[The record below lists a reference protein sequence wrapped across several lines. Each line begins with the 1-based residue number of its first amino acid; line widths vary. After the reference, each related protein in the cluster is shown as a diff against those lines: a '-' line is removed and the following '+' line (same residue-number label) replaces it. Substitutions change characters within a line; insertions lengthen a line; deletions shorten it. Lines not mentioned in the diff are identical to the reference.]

1 MQDEEPMGVEGKKD
15 PTGELM
21 TWLETMR
28 GQDLTDGEVEAAA
41 DRLLGEPTLALPILL
56 AQFADEDEDA
66 ALLAVATVTLKR
78 WVEPYPIKPLMALL
92 RSPGV
97 GALGKALI
105 MTVLERYGID
115 TDTSGLFGVGI
126 DLEEHELSAGGGSG
140 GVSQN

>member
-1 MQDEEPMGVEGKKD
+1 
-15 PTGELM
+15 
-21 TWLETMR
+21 
-28 GQDLTDGEVEAAA
+28 
-41 DRLLGEPTLALPILL
+41 
-56 AQFADEDEDA
+56 
-66 ALLAVATVTLKR
+66 
-78 WVEPYPIKPLMALL
+78 MALL

-126 DLEEHELSAGGGSG
+126 DLEEHELSTGGGSG

>member
-1 MQDEEPMGVEGKKD
+1 MGAEGEKD
-15 PTGELM
+15 PTGELLR
-21 TWLETMR
+21 WLEALR
-28 GQDLTDGEVEAAA
+28 GQDLTDGEVEAAVE
-41 DRLLGEPTLALPILL
+41 RLLSEPTLALPILL
-56 AQFADEDEDA
+56 AQFADADEDA

-105 MTVLERYGID
+105 LTVLERYGID
-115 TDTSGLFGVGI
+115 TDTSGRFGVGI
-126 DLEEHELSAGGGSG
+126 DLEEHELRAGGGSG

>member
-1 MQDEEPMGVEGKKD
+1 MGVEGKKD

-115 TDTSGLFGVGI
+115 TDTSGLLGVGI

>member
-1 MQDEEPMGVEGKKD
+1 MQDEETMGVDGEKD

-21 TWLETMR
+21 RWLETMR
-28 GQDLTDGEVEAAA
+28 GQDLTDAEVEAAVE
-41 DRLLGEPTLALPILL
+41 RLLGEPTLALPILL

-126 DLEEHELSAGGGSG
+126 DLEEHELSTGGGSG

>member
-1 MQDEEPMGVEGKKD
+1 MGVEGERD
-15 PTGELM
+15 PTGELLK
-21 TWLETMR
+21 WLERLR
-28 GQDLTDGEVEAAA
+28 GLDLTDAEVEAAA
-41 DRLLGEPTLALPILL
+41 ERLLGEPTLALPILL

-78 WVEPYPIKPLMALL
+78 WVEPYPIKPLIALL

-126 DLEEHELSAGGGSG
+126 DLEEHELSTGGGSG

>member
-1 MQDEEPMGVEGKKD
+1 MGTEAEKD
-15 PTGELM
+15 PTGELVA
-21 TWLETMR
+21 WLEGMR

-41 DRLLGEPTLALPILL
+41 KRLLGEPTLALPILL
-56 AQFADEDEDA
+56 AQYADADEDA

-115 TDTSGLFGVGI
+115 TETSGLFGVGI
-126 DLEEHELSAGGGSG
+126 DLEEYEMKAGGGG
-140 GVSQN
+140 GEVSQN

>member
-1 MQDEEPMGVEGKKD
+1 MSAEGEKD
-15 PTGELM
+15 PTGEMM

-28 GQDLTDGEVEAAA
+28 GQDLTDGQVEAAA
-41 DRLLGEPTLALPILL
+41 ERLLGEPTLALPILL

-97 GALGKALI
+97 RALGKALI
-105 MTVLERYGID
+105 LTVLEGYGID

-126 DLEEHELSAGGGSG
+126 DLEEFRLKAGGGG
-140 GVSQN
+140 GGLSKN

>member
-1 MQDEEPMGVEGKKD
+1 MGVEGKKD

-21 TWLETMR
+21 RWMEAMR
-28 GQDLTDGEVEAAA
+28 GQDLTDAEVEAAA

-78 WVEPYPIKPLMALL
+78 WVEPHPIKPLMALL

>member
-1 MQDEEPMGVEGKKD
+1 MSAEAPKD

-21 TWLETMR
+21 KWLETLR

-41 DRLLGEPTLALPILL
+41 ERLLGEPTLALPILL
-56 AQFADEDEDA
+56 AQFADADEDA

-78 WVEPYPIKPLMALL
+78 WAEPHPIKPLMALL

-115 TDTSGLFGVGI
+115 MDTSGLLGVGI
-126 DLEEHELSAGGGSG
+126 DLEEFELKPGGGAEG
-140 GVSQN
+140 ALQN

>member
-1 MQDEEPMGVEGKKD
+1 MGVEGERD
-15 PTGELM
+15 PTGELLK
-21 TWLETMR
+21 WLERLR
-28 GQDLTDGEVEAAA
+28 GLDLTDAEVEAAA
-41 DRLLGEPTLALPILL
+41 ERLLGEPTLALPILL

-78 WVEPYPIKPLMALL
+78 WVEPYPIKPLIALL

-126 DLEEHELSAGGGSG
+126 DLEEHELSAGNGSG

>member
-1 MQDEEPMGVEGKKD
+1 MSAEAPMD

-21 TWLETMR
+21 KWLETMR
-28 GQDLTDGEVEAAA
+28 GQDLTDREVEAAA
-41 DRLLGEPTLALPILL
+41 ERLLGEPTLALPVLL
-56 AQFADEDEDA
+56 AQFADADEDA

-78 WVEPYPIKPLMALL
+78 WAEPYPIKPLMALL

-115 TDTSGLFGVGI
+115 VDTSGLLGVGI
-126 DLEEHELSAGGGSG
+126 NLEEFELKPGGGG
-140 GVSQN
+140 EGALQN

>member
-1 MQDEEPMGVEGKKD
+1 MGVDGEKD

-21 TWLETMR
+21 RWLETMR
-28 GQDLTDGEVEAAA
+28 GQDLTDAEVEAAVE
-41 DRLLGEPTLALPILL
+41 RLLGEPTLALPILL

-78 WVEPYPIKPLMALL
+78 WVKPYPIKPLMALL

-126 DLEEHELSAGGGSG
+126 NLEEHELSTGGGSG

>member
-1 MQDEEPMGVEGKKD
+1 MQDEETMGVDGEKD

-21 TWLETMR
+21 RWLETMR
-28 GQDLTDGEVEAAA
+28 GQDLTDAEVEAAVE
-41 DRLLGEPTLALPILL
+41 RLLGEPTLALPILL

-126 DLEEHELSAGGGSG
+126 DLEEHELSMGGGSG

>member
-1 MQDEEPMGVEGKKD
+1 MGAEGKKD
-15 PTGELM
+15 PTVELM
-21 TWLETMR
+21 RWMETMR
-28 GQDLTDGEVEAAA
+28 GQDLTDAEVEASVE
-41 DRLLGEPTLALPILL
+41 RLLSEPTQALPILL

-126 DLEEHELSAGGGSG
+126 DLEEHELSTGGGSG

>member
-1 MQDEEPMGVEGKKD
+1 MGAEGEKD
-15 PTGELM
+15 PTGELLR
-21 TWLETMR
+21 WLEALR

-41 DRLLGEPTLALPILL
+41 GRLLGEPTLALPIVL
-56 AQFADEDEDA
+56 AQFADAEEDA

-105 MTVLERYGID
+105 LTVLERYGID

-126 DLEEHELSAGGGSG
+126 DLEEHELRAGGGSG

>member
-1 MQDEEPMGVEGKKD
+1 MGAEGKKD
-15 PTGELM
+15 PTVELM
-21 TWLETMR
+21 RWLETMR
-28 GQDLTDGEVEAAA
+28 GQDLTDAEVEAAVE
-41 DRLLGEPTLALPILL
+41 RLLGEPTLALPILL

-126 DLEEHELSAGGGSG
+126 DLEEHELSTGGGSG

>member
-1 MQDEEPMGVEGKKD
+1 MGAEGKKD
-15 PTGELM
+15 PTVELM
-21 TWLETMR
+21 RWMETMR
-28 GQDLTDGEVEAAA
+28 GQDLTDAEVEASVE
-41 DRLLGEPTLALPILL
+41 RLLSEPTQALPILL

-126 DLEEHELSAGGGSG
+126 NLEEHELSTGGGSG

>member
-1 MQDEEPMGVEGKKD
+1 MGVEGERD
-15 PTGELM
+15 PTGELLK
-21 TWLETMR
+21 WLER
-28 GQDLTDGEVEAAA
+28 LLGLDLTDAEVEAAA
-41 DRLLGEPTLALPILL
+41 ERLLGEPTLALPILL

-78 WVEPYPIKPLMALL
+78 WVEPYPIKPLIALL

-126 DLEEHELSAGGGSG
+126 DLEEHELSAGNGSG

>member
-1 MQDEEPMGVEGKKD
+1 MGAEEEQD
-15 PTGELM
+15 PTAELLK
-21 TWLETMR
+21 WLETLR
-28 GQDLTDGEVEAAA
+28 GLDLTDAEVEAAA
-41 DRLLGEPTLALPILL
+41 ERLLGEPTPALPVLL
-56 AQFADEDEDA
+56 AQFADADEDA

-78 WVEPYPIKPLMALL
+78 WPEPYPIKPLMALL

-126 DLEEHELSAGGGSG
+126 DLEEFKLSTGGGSG

>member
-1 MQDEEPMGVEGKKD
+1 MGAEGKKD
-15 PTGELM
+15 PTVELM
-21 TWLETMR
+21 RWMETMR
-28 GQDLTDGEVEAAA
+28 GQDLTDAEVEAAVE
-41 DRLLGEPTLALPILL
+41 RLLGEPTSALPILL

-66 ALLAVATVTLKR
+66 ALLAVATLTLKR

-126 DLEEHELSAGGGSG
+126 DLEEHELSTGGGSG

>member
-1 MQDEEPMGVEGKKD
+1 MGVEGKND
-15 PTGELM
+15 ATSELM
-21 TWLETMR
+21 EWLEGMR
-28 GQDLTDGEVEAAA
+28 GLDLTDAEVEAAA
-41 DRLLGEPTLALPILL
+41 ERLLGEPTLALPILL
-56 AQFADEDEDA
+56 AQFADADEDA

-78 WVEPYPIKPLMALL
+78 WVEPYPITPLMALL

-115 TDTSGLFGVGI
+115 ADTSGLFGVGI
-126 DLEEHELSAGGGSG
+126 DLEEYKLNTGGRSG

>member
-1 MQDEEPMGVEGKKD
+1 MSAEGEKD

-21 TWLETMR
+21 KWLETMR

-41 DRLLGEPTLALPILL
+41 ERLLGEPTLALPILL

-105 MTVLERYGID
+105 LAVLEGYGID

-126 DLEEHELSAGGGSG
+126 DLEEYELRTGGGSG
-140 GVSQN
+140 GVSKN

>member
-1 MQDEEPMGVEGKKD
+1 MGAEAEKD
-15 PTGELM
+15 PTAELM
-21 TWLETMR
+21 RWIETMR
-28 GQDLTDGEVEAAA
+28 GQDLTDAEVEAAVE
-41 DRLLGEPTLALPILL
+41 RLLGEPTLALPILL

-78 WVEPYPIKPLMALL
+78 WVEPYPIKPLIALL

-126 DLEEHELSAGGGSG
+126 DLEEHELSAGNGSG